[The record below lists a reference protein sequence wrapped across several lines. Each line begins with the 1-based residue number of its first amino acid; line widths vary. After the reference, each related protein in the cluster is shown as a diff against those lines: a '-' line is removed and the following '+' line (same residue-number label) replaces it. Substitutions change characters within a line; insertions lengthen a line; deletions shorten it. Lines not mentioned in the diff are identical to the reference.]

1 LTAAMATFSP
11 WHWTLVLLVVLF
23 LFGSQQA
30 ATIKWMPLVEGGAG
44 LLIAWL
50 LFAALRGL

>member
-1 LTAAMATFSP
+1 MAAFSP
-11 WHWTLVLLVVLF
+11 WHWALVLLIVLF
-23 LFGSQQA
+23 LWGGQQA
-30 ATIKWMPLVEGGAG
+30 ATVKWMPLVEGGAG